1 MRIEAFITDLLYD
14 HDCVII
20 PGFGGLVANY
30 RSARLNRMTHVIKPP
45 SKHVGFNRNL
55 THNDGLLV
63 ACVSR
68 MTGMSYADAMKSVEE
83 TVADCLHR
91 LNQGERI
98 MWDRIGLFFRDR
110 SGGLQFVPEDQ
121 ENFLPEAFGLTAV
134 QLRPVI
140 RQSAPMPVAEESE
153 VAVIA
158 HPAAS
163 KGWWKAAAAV
173 AVPLLAAGAFLYL
186 SQGKNMG
193 GLQMAEFNPF
203 KQGIRNAV
211 YETLPERET
220 MLAWDTAQTAGW
232 EALLDKPG
240 VRINLLTGEEDAR
253 GVEVGSAKPA
263 PVVRKATAPK
273 KASGL
278 PKYLVIAGAFEQS
291 ENASNFIAQLKADGY
306 NAFAAGKRGRLHL
319 VAIAGA
325 DSEFAAR
332 DTMRQLKAESRIS
345 AWLLR
350 R

>member
-1 MRIEAFITDLLYD
+1 MRIEAFITDLLFD

-63 ACVSR
+63 SCISR
-68 MTGMSYADAMKSVEE
+68 MTGMSYADAMKAVEE

-140 RQSAPMPVAEESE
+140 RQSAPVAAEEEAE
-153 VAVIA
+153 VAVVT

-163 KGWWKAAAAV
+163 KAWWKAAAAV

-186 SQGKNMG
+186 SQGKKME

-203 KQGIRNAV
+203 RQGIRNAV

-220 MLAWDTAQTAGW
+220 MLAWDTTQTTGW

-253 GVEVGSAKPA
+253 GVEVGNSNPA
-263 PVVRKATAPK
+263 PVVRKATTSKNAT
-273 KASGL
+273 GL

-291 ENASNFIAQLKADGY
+291 ENASNYIAQLKAEGY
-306 NAFAAGKRGRLHL
+306 EAFAAGKRGRLHL
-319 VAIAGA
+319 VAVAGA

-332 DTMRQLKAESRIS
+332 DTMRQLKAQGRIS